1 MYVFGILGRERKR
14 TQLHNYK
21 HQLQLLH
28 TIMGIVCSTD
38 DTTNDT
44 TKDAANPYNFPAETT
59 TMEERNEAARLQR
72 MEDRAMKE
80 AMRASAQ
87 QQQQETIDNENVF
100 VSSSDV

>member
-1 MYVFGILGRERKR
+1 MEENKK
-14 TQLHNYK
+14 QLTK
-21 HQLQLLH
+21 KDTIIHQLLP
-28 TIMGIVCSTD
+28 MGIVCSTD

-44 TKDAANPYNFPAETT
+44 TKDAANPYNFPAKTT

>member
-1 MYVFGILGRERKR
+1 MSTFTGIVLKR
-14 TQLHNYK
+14 TKKETIHK
-21 HQLQLLH
+21 LQLLH
-28 TIMGIVCSTD
+28 TMGIVCSTD

-87 QQQQETIDNENVF
+87 QQQQETIDNANVF

>member
-1 MYVFGILGRERKR
+1 
-14 TQLHNYK
+14 
-21 HQLQLLH
+21 
-28 TIMGIVCSTD
+28 MGIVCSTD

-44 TKDAANPYNFPAETT
+44 TKDAANPYNFPTP

>member
-1 MYVFGILGRERKR
+1 MEENEK
-14 TQLHNYK
+14 QLTKISTIIHK
-21 HQLQLLH
+21 LQLLP
-28 TIMGIVCSTD
+28 MGIVCSTD

-44 TKDAANPYNFPAETT
+44 TKDAANPYNFPAKTT

-87 QQQQETIDNENVF
+87 QQQQETIDNANVF